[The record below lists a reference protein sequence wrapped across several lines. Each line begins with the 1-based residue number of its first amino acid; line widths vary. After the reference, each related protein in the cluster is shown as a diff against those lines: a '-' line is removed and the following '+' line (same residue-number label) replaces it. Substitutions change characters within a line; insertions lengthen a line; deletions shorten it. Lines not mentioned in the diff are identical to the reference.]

1 MTDREGLFSKGRN
14 PNSSQPVARP
24 LTFKYRFCQ
33 AGERK
38 KDPPVPSLSFK
49 TLKCYKKGNFLLKSR
64 IIFLKAGNPY

>member
-24 LTFKYRFCQ
+24 LTFQYSFCQ

-38 KDPPVPSLSFK
+38 KDPRGPLPFFQNTKVL
-49 TLKCYKKGNFLLKSR
+49 R
-64 IIFLKAGNPY
+64 